1 MRNPDLKSQ
10 RALHSQRGA
19 ATLVMTVVI
28 LLLVT
33 MVGIYTGRTVVF
45 ESKVSANDFRSRQA
59 FEAAES
65 GLSRA
70 IAYLSDRGG
79 ADKDKDGAI
88 DPVFDTDGDGIGDVG
103 NVTFDDNS
111 SATVTITGTFPLF
124 AIQST
129 GVSDDRTATRTVRT
143 LGATVD
149 ALPNPPG
156 NPLTTKGLVDV
167 DGSATIHNPEGNS
180 TIWSGSDVQ
189 LGSNNSTATNI
200 ANPTDVGYPTCMDTP
215 MTCSTTRSSNK
226 VAVGLDVIEY
236 DTTLGNLTVEEMF
249 KNFFGL
255 SMENYKAS
263 RVTLN
268 VAAANVNNLS
278 TDSANPGVDLAVGE
292 VVWVEGDAV
301 IENNTTVGCEV
312 PTNGGAACPIANM
325 DPSIVIIN
333 GNLAT
338 SGTPSFNGIV
348 YVIGNV
354 DVGSNS
360 TVTGAM
366 IVSGEARNNAGGS
379 LDIWYHSG
387 VLRMTRD
394 NGPLAGAP
402 GSWRDW

>member
-1 MRNPDLKSQ
+1 MRIPDSKSQ
-10 RALHSQRGA
+10 QALHSQRGA

-70 IAYLSDRGG
+70 IAYLSSRGG
-79 ADKDKDGAI
+79 ADKNSDGII
-88 DPVFDTDGDGIGDVG
+88 DPVFDADGDGVGDVG
-103 NVTFDDNS
+103 NVTFGDNS
-111 SATVTITGTFPLF
+111 
-124 AIQST
+124 
-129 GVSDDRTATRTVRT
+129 
-143 LGATVD
+143 GATVD

-167 DGSATIHNPEGNS
+167 DDSATIHNPEGNS
-180 TIWSGSDVQ
+180 TIWSGSDVA

-236 DTTLGNLTVEEMF
+236 DSTLANLTTEEMF

-348 YVIGNV
+348 YVIG
-354 DVGSNS
+354 
-360 TVTGAM
+360 
-366 IVSGEARNNAGGS
+366 
-379 LDIWYHSG
+379 
-387 VLRMTRD
+387 
-394 NGPLAGAP
+394 PLGRSADD
-402 GSWRDW
+402 S